1 MALHSSFRPPFSP
14 LTPSHKSLTIP
25 RNPIAVPKIP
35 EIPFRGVS
43 AISILASPI
52 PRCHV
57 IRSPCSCGES
67 SDFRLHDDEESH
79 SNRIF
84 IKVKIITE
92 RFSKLSLGF
101 AYVWFTCEED
111 AELAVKEMDGKFVD
125 GRFISVTIAN
135 PESPSSRVRATP
147 YKF

>member
-84 IKVKIITE
+84 IKGLPLSTSEGYLTKTFSHFGTVSRVKIITE

-111 AELAVKEMDGKFVD
+111 AELAVKEMDGKVH
-125 GRFISVTIAN
+125 
-135 PESPSSRVRATP
+135 
-147 YKF
+147 